1 MYKLLIHLFL
11 LLVLILSTGGCW
23 FGNSGVQHHPVTEIC
38 CNRPWVVRV
47 MYTKDPHDWRFSL
60 TKECSTFAVHVCDSS
75 GGEFR
80 VVPMVIG
87 HKEPEIGRAYLEAYM
102 PAIPCQISIEY
113 LYYY

>member
-1 MYKLLIHLFL
+1 
-11 LLVLILSTGGCW
+11 
-23 FGNSGVQHHPVTEIC
+23 
-38 CNRPWVVRV
+38 

-102 PAIPCQISIEY
+102 PAIPCQIGIEY
-113 LYYY
+113 LYYYYDRTYPTGIYNKSEIFKVSVGNCSYQE